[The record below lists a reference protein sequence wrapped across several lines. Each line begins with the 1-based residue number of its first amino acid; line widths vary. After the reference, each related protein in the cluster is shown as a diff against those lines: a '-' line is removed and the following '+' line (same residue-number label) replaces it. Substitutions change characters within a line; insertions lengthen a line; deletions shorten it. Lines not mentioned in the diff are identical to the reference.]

1 MEHLVVRFQNHLP
14 YRLEGLNDRSV
25 SFQIPKT
32 ERLKTLQF
40 MKKHPQYIIKK
51 RQVVVG
57 SDWYSTTVEAKR
69 WSEHRPHLPEWIEKG
84 VGTGT
89 RA

>member
-40 MKKHPQYIIKK
+40 MKKHPQHIIKK
-51 RQVVVG
+51 ASRRG
-57 SDWYSTTVEAKR
+57 K
-69 WSEHRPHLPEWIEKG
+69 
-84 VGTGT
+84 
-89 RA
+89 